1 LVTIP
6 IKILGYDVYSSL
18 PELNSEFQLIVNTI
32 NPHSYCESLKDPQ
45 FKKALQNSD
54 ILLPDGIG
62 IVLAI
67 KWLLGKNINKI
78 SGTDIH
84 FHLLKKA
91 NKDGLKIF
99 YMGSRKETLVLIK
112 NRLSI
117 DYPNCIVN
125 FYSPPY
131 RTYFS
136 KEENAKIISAINNF
150 APDILFVG
158 MTAPKQEKWVYS
170 CKSQINAKI
179 ICSIGAV
186 FDFYAGNIKRP
197 NQFWINLGLEW
208 FIRFLKEPKR
218 LFKRNFI
225 STPLFLFYVIKTKL
239 LLVIKSNANAI

>member
-1 LVTIP
+1 MGASQET
-6 IKILGYDVYSSL
+6 
-18 PELNSEFQLIVNTI
+18 
-32 NPHSYCESLKDPQ
+32 
-45 FKKALQNSD
+45 
-54 ILLPDGIG
+54 
-62 IVLAI
+62 
-67 KWLLGKNINKI
+67 
-78 SGTDIH
+78 
-84 FHLLKKA
+84 LLK
-91 NKDGLKIF
+91 
-99 YMGSRKETLVLIK
+99 IK
-112 NRLSI
+112 NRLCNEF
-117 DYPNCIVN
+117 PNCIVN

-131 RTYFS
+131 RTCLS
-136 KEENAKIISAINNF
+136 KEENIKIISAINNF